1 MHVMNKQESDD
12 YIGYRPDHTVLFDF
26 SLPVGL
32 GVAARLSIRIIV
44 IRSHAIVKSER
55 AQPNSKR

>member
-12 YIGYRPDHTVLFDF
+12 YIGYRLDHTVFFDF

-32 GVAARLSIRIIV
+32 GIPTGLSIKTIV